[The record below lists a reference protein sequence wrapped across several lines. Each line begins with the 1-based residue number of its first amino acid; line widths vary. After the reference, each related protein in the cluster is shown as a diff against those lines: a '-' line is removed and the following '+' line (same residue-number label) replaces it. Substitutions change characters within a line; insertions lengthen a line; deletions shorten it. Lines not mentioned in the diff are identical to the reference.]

1 MPRVDLAA
9 GFLQPAHEAAQSLRL
24 VARSGVPGANFAV
37 RQAASQHVVAGPEH
51 RCGPGEDRLLVAA
64 SGLDAEES
72 CLGLGLRTYASPP
85 SGDYRGLEPRCAVA
99 NVGGAA
105 LPGTLV
111 VFRVKGPP
119 TTGDATPRAPPGS
132 ASANY
137 RCIVNTIGRDVA
149 RQRLYRGGVLVA
161 GGA

>member
-9 GFLQPAHEAAQSLRL
+9 GFPQPAQSLLL
-24 VARSGVPGANFAV
+24 VARSRSAGANFAV
-37 RQAASQHVVAGPEH
+37 RQAVSQHVVAGPEH
-51 RCGPGEDRLLVAA
+51 GRGPGEDRLLVAA
-64 SGLDAEES
+64 SGLHAEKS
-72 CLGLGLRTYASPP
+72 CLGLGLRAYASPR

-111 VFRVKGPP
+111 AFRVKGPP
-119 TTGDATPRAPPGS
+119 TTGDALPRAPPGS
-132 ASANY
+132 ASANC
-137 RCIVNTIGRDVA
+137 RWSVNTIGRDVA
-149 RQRLYRGGVLVA
+149 RQRLSRGVVLVA